1 MNNFKLF
8 DSGTFSMSITSTISK
23 TALIS
28 FTALALIAC
37 GGDSGKSTAKTS
49 ASASSG
55 ANSEYLIENDHVTG
69 SGDATVTLVEYASV
83 ACGACANWH
92 NSVYPELKKKYVDT
106 GKIRYVFREYVTGVP
121 EYADAGFMIA
131 LCANEQNY
139 FKNIAF
145 QFKNQSQI
153 FKMGQEGKARDAY
166 VGLAKS
172 SGLSEEEFIG
182 CMQNQGL
189 RDQYRATMQT
199 GVDLGVT
206 GTPAF
211 FINGE
216 KHKLFTLESIED
228 VILPLLG
235 EPIPDRGADKEEEKT
250 K

>member
-1 MNNFKLF
+1 MFDSTLF
-8 DSGTFSMSITSTISK
+8 DSPSVSSMK
-23 TALIS
+23 RGLILS
-28 FTALALIAC
+28 LSALALVAC
-37 GGDSGKSTAKTS
+37 GGGDKTS
-49 ASASSG
+49 TTTGQPTSG

-69 SGDATVTLVEYASV
+69 NADATVTVVEYASV

-106 GKIRYVFREYVTGVP
+106 GKIKYVFREYVTGVP

-131 LCANEQNY
+131 LCANDENY

-145 QFKNQSQI
+145 QFKRQAQI
-153 FKMGQEGKARDAY
+153 FKMGAEGKARDAY
-166 VGLAKS
+166 IGIAKS

-182 CMQNQGL
+182 CMQNQEL
-189 RDQYRATMQT
+189 REQYRATMQT
-199 GVDLGVT
+199 GIDLGVT

-211 FINGE
+211 FVNGE

-235 EPIPDRGADKEEEKT
+235 EPIPDRSEKEEKEKT
-250 K
+250 E